1 MITLKIP
8 RLDPFEGTFSQD
20 LWTRFCSRYGEI
32 RANRLVNA
40 ISKPVRDFAIRATT
54 TKISRED
61 VIAKLESLGWK
72 STPHGILEEMVLV
85 RTQGRNI
92 IPYLPNSG
100 RIVIDK
106 VAAESVFVGS
116 DLFGVGIIRVPK
128 LVEEDSVTLI
138 SQRDRIIANG
148 ISKID
153 SKNPK
158 VKGIAVQTTNSFYKV
173 PSLRNLGF
181 IDSGE
186 AFSQSI
192 PAAYVAHVLD
202 PKEGEIIV
210 DLCAAPG
217 GKSTST
223 AIISNDQA
231 KIIAFDRSRKRLE
244 KMSYAIERQ
253 KLKNIQI
260 INEDSVK
267 FVKHHTLKADKVIVD
282 PSCSAVGVRPKIYD
296 ETKESDIINTTNYQ
310 KSFLW
315 AAAKIV
321 RKGGI
326 ITYSTCTLEPDENE
340 KVIAYAVNEL
350 GLKLIPPDL
359 LLGTHGEDT
368 GDGLD
373 LECMRRFYP
382 DIFDTP
388 GFFVAKLT
396 K

>member
-1 MITLKIP
+1 MKIP
-8 RLDPFEGTFSQD
+8 RLDTIEGTFSQD
-20 LWTRFCSRYGEI
+20 LWNRFCSRYGKF
-32 RANRLVNA
+32 RAQKL
-40 ISKPVRDFAIRATT
+40 IDSLSKPVNNFAIRVTT
-54 TKISRED
+54 TKTSREE
-61 VIAKLESLGWK
+61 VIAKFETLGWK
-72 STPHGILEEMVLV
+72 GTPHDILDEMILIK
-85 RTQGRNI
+85 TKGRNI
-92 IPYLPNSG
+92 VNYLPNAS

-106 VAAESVFVGS
+106 IAAESIFVGS

-128 LVEEDSVTLI
+128 LIEGDIVTLI
-138 SQRDRIIANG
+138 SQKDQIIANG

-158 VKGIAVQTTNSFYKV
+158 IKGVAVQTTNSFYTV

-181 IDSGE
+181 IDLGE

-202 PKEGEIIV
+202 PKKGDIIV

-217 GKSTST
+217 GKCTSA

-231 KIIAFDRSRKRLE
+231 KIIALDRSKKRLE
-244 KMSYAIERQ
+244 KMTCAIENQ

-260 INEDSVK
+260 INEDS
-267 FVKHHTLKADKVIVD
+267 FEYIKHNTIKADKVIVD

-296 ETKESDIINTTNYQ
+296 ETKETDIINTTNYQ

-315 AAAKIV
+315 AAAKII
-321 RKGGI
+321 RKGGT
-326 ITYSTCTLEPDENE
+326 ITYSTCTLEPEENE
-340 KVIAYAVNEL
+340 KVIAYGINEL
-350 GLKLIPPDL
+350 GLKLVQPDFL
-359 LLGTHGEDT
+359 MGTFGEET

-382 DIFDTP
+382 DTFDTP
-388 GFFVAKLT
+388 GFFIAKLT

>member
-1 MITLKIP
+1 MKIP
-8 RLDPFEGTFSQD
+8 HLDLASGTFSKD
-20 LWTRFCSRYGEI
+20 LWYRFCSRYGES
-32 RANRLVNA
+32 RAQKLVDSL
-40 ISKPVRDFAIRATT
+40 SKPVNNFAVRATT
-54 TKISRED
+54 TKISREE
-61 VIAKLESLGWK
+61 VIAKFEALEWK
-72 STPHGILEEMVLV
+72 SAPHEILDEIIKVK
-85 RTQGRNI
+85 TKGRNI
-92 IPYLPNSG
+92 IPYLPDAP
-100 RIVIDK
+100 RIVTDK
-106 VAAESVFVGS
+106 IAAESIFVGS
-116 DLFGVGIIRVPK
+116 DLFGVGVIRVPK
-128 LVEEDSVTLI
+128 LIEEDVVTLI
-138 SQRDRIIANG
+138 SQKDQIVANG
-148 ISKID
+148 ISKTN

-158 VKGIAVQTTNSFYKV
+158 CKGIAVQTTDSFYEV

-181 IDSGE
+181 IDSGD

-202 PKEGEIIV
+202 PKKGDKIV

-223 AIISNDQA
+223 AIISNDEVD
-231 KIIAFDRSRKRLE
+231 IIAFDRSRRRLE
-244 KMSYAIERQ
+244 RMAIAIKNQ
-253 KLKNIQI
+253 KLKSIQI
-260 INEDSVK
+260 INEDSIEYI
-267 FVKHHTLKADKVIVD
+267 KHHTIKADKVIVD

-296 ETKESDIINTTNYQ
+296 ETKESDIVNTTNYQ

-315 AAAKIV
+315 AAAKII

-340 KVIAYAVNEL
+340 KVIAYALNEL
-350 GLKLIPPDL
+350 GLKLVQPNL
-359 LLGTHGEDT
+359 LMGTCGEDT

-382 DIFDTP
+382 DTFDTP